1 MELPGAT
8 YIGTYLRYLEEVPKK
23 PARRRTKAKLP
34 GAFVSTH
41 LCTLP
46 TIPNGSAW
54 WWDPTIEWVKRERNK
69 PTWNGDPIH
78 PHHHQWLVI
87 FDIFIARRYF
97 GNESDHHSYSWSY
110 DAQRPSLVHMRN
122 AGMPAC
128 RFYSAVF
135 LLYGAQHT

>member
-1 MELPGAT
+1 MVVGPDDRMGKAREKQ
-8 YIGTYLRYLEEVPKK
+8 TYLSTL
-23 PARRRTKAKLP
+23 LQ
-34 GAFVSTH
+34 GA
-41 LCTLP
+41 
-46 TIPNGSAW
+46 G
-54 WWDPTIEWVKRERNK
+54 
-69 PTWNGDPIH
+69 WNGDPIP

-110 DAQRPSLVHMRN
+110 DAQLSSLVHMRN

-135 LLYGAQHT
+135 LLHTETGVQHT